1 MVHHDDSTGDS
12 MATQLTYARISKLS
26 KPGRYFDGGTGLHL
40 LIKKT
45 GNKYWVFRFKLD
57 GKRRDMGLGVFPRVA
72 LSDARKAVLE
82 ARVLLDSG
90 ISPLIERVTPE
101 KTKITATP
109 TTFKQFAQDY
119 VEAKRSEWRNQK
131 HGDQWVFT
139 LTEYAFPVIG
149 SKALDK
155 IETEDVLKILQP
167 IWTTKTET
175 ASRLRGRIERILSAA
190 TTRKLRT
197 GVNPALW
204 RGHLDTLLPQPKKV
218 AKVKHHPALAYSEVP
233 SLIELLQGRDATT
246 ALALEFA
253 ILTAARTGEVT
264 GAKRSEVIDNLWIV
278 PAERMKA
285 GRAHRVPLADRAL
298 AILEKAKS
306 QDTNSEYLFSRKG
319 KCLSNMGMLTLLK
332 RMQCTVTVHGFR
344 SSFRDWAS
352 ESATYSHE
360 VCEMALAHTIGNK
373 AEAAYRRGD
382 LLEARR
388 KLMLDWEAYC
398 MGNLGKVVAPKAA

>member
-1 MVHHDDSTGDS
+1 
-12 MATQLTYARISKLS
+12 MATQLTFARISKLS

-45 GNKYWVFRFKLD
+45 GSKYWVFRFKLD

-82 ARVLLDSG
+82 ARVLLDRG
-90 ISPLIERVTPE
+90 ISPIVEKVIPE
-101 KTKITATP
+101 KTMTSATP
-109 TTFKQFAQDY
+109 KTFKQFAQEY
-119 VEAKRSEWRNQK
+119 VESRRSEWRNQK

-139 LTEYAFPVIG
+139 LTEYAYPVIG
-149 SKALDK
+149 SKALDE

-190 TTRKLRT
+190 TTRKLRN
-197 GVNPALW
+197 GINPALW
-204 RGHLDTLLPQPKKV
+204 RGHLDTLLPQPKRV
-218 AKVKHHPALAYSEVP
+218 SRVKHHPALAYSEVP
-233 SLIELLQGRDATT
+233 YLMEILQGRDATT
-246 ALALEFA
+246 ALALEFT

-264 GAKRSEVIDNLWIV
+264 GAKRCEVVDNVWIV

-285 GRAHRVPLADRAL
+285 GRAHRVPLVDRAL

-306 QDTNSEYLFSRKG
+306 QDPNSEYLFSRNG
-319 KCLSNMGMLTLLK
+319 KRMSKMGMLTLLK
-332 RMQCTVTVHGFR
+332 RMHYTVTVHGFR
-344 SSFRDWAS
+344 SSFRDWAA
-352 ESATYSHE
+352 ERATYFHE

-388 KLMLDWEAYC
+388 KLMLDWEEYC
-398 MGNLGKVVAPKAA
+398 MSNLGEGVALKAA